1 MGFVCHEITTMQ
13 HRPTLDW
20 EIRESFLEVM
30 FKVKIQGGGEF
41 GRLRG

>member
-20 EIRESFLEVM
+20 EIRDSFLEVM
-30 FKVKIQGGGEF
+30 FKVKIQGSGEF